1 EALDGATGT
10 GIHRHGEQQVG
21 NRLWQGIALHRVPIH
36 GPVEVKDLVV
46 GERLQVVHGRVW
58 FTSTATPTGEGRERD
73 PHVGVPARVRGVV
86 HIAPLSLQDEAQGT
100 AIRGRHGY
108 FLRLKNSAT
117 RSKNPR
123 VPRLPSN
130 AAMPQAASGGA
141 RR

>member
-86 HIAPLSLQDEAQGT
+86 HIAALSLQDEAQGT
-100 AIRGRHGY
+100 DRKST
-108 FLRLKNSAT
+108 RLNSSHVKISYAVFCL
-117 RSKNPR
+117 KKKKK
-123 VPRLPSN
+123 
-130 AAMPQAASGGA
+130 
-141 RR
+141 